1 MKTLLSGLDI
11 EQKQAVID
19 NHDKIV
25 CIAGAGT
32 GKTTT
37 LVHRIAYEV
46 SELNKDPNSILCL
59 TFTNAAANEFEL
71 RYKSLVNLEE
81 SPYFGTFHSFC
92 YMLVCNESIYRQ
104 LGYSSIPSILDESQ
118 EKIYTDKAILLSH
131 VSLGKAKLKLS
142 YYPRPKEN
150 FEYRVF
156 FKTLRSLL
164 IKDNK
169 ITFDILC
176 NDICDLFVKNDPSIM
191 TYKYQYTSL
200 YVDEFQDTDKKQWNF
215 VRSFFG
221 YANIFVVG
229 DINQAIYSFRG
240 ADSSIME
247 SIVNDLDWNV
257 DKLQTN
263 YRSTKSICNFANS
276 IFTNSTVSLK
286 STRSGKDVYLLKSTN
301 ENVNRIWKN
310 IASNQQNH
318 TLSDT
323 AVICRTNREVQLVCS
338 YLEDSKFSVNGLDVS
353 LRFSNKVESSNE
365 FYLKCALSDEYY
377 LNYLVSCLSSENRY
391 YIMKNNMMSVKYLKP
406 IMSKFQFLHRVS
418 SLIENVKNLKNSE
431 SFKSF
436 ESILEFETDSSRQ
449 CLISDFAKT
458 YVPQILNTNSEINLN
473 DSNLYIGT
481 IHSVKGLEFKNVWV
495 YNAGSEY
502 FPLNNKENRNLF
514 YVACTRAKDF
524 LVVTSPDP
532 SLIIHA
538 DKEK

>member
-1 MKTLLSGLDI
+1 MKNLLEGLDT
-11 EQKQAVID
+11 EQQQAVID
-19 NHDKIV
+19 NNNKIV

-92 YMLVCNESIYRQ
+92 YMLICNESIYRQ

-118 EKIYTDKAILLSH
+118 EKLYIDKAVLLSH

-142 YYPRPKEN
+142 YYPKPKEN

-156 FKTLRSLL
+156 FKTFRKLL
-164 IKDNK
+164 IKDSK

-191 TYKYQYTSL
+191 AYKYQYKSV

-215 VRSFFG
+215 VQSFFG

-247 SIVNDLDWNV
+247 SILNNSDWNI

-263 YRSTKSICNFANS
+263 YRSTTSICNFANS
-276 IFTNSTVSLK
+276 IFTNSTVKLK

-301 ENVNRIWKN
+301 ENVNSIWEN
-310 IASNQQNH
+310 LANSQQNN

-338 YLEDSKFSVNGLDVS
+338 YLEDNTFSVNGLDVS
-353 LRFSNKVESSNE
+353 LRFSNKVENSNE

-377 LNYLVSCLSSENRY
+377 LNYLVSCLSAENRY
-391 YIMKNNMMSVKYLKP
+391 YIMKNNKMSVKYLKA
-406 IMSKFQFLHRVS
+406 IMSKFQYAHRIS
-418 SLIENVKNLKNSE
+418 SLIENVRTLKNSE

-436 ESILEFETDSSRQ
+436 EAILKFETDNSRQ
-449 CLISDFAKT
+449 YLISDFAKT
-458 YVPQILNTNSEINLN
+458 YVPRILNNNAEVSLN

-495 YNAGSEY
+495 YGAGSKY
-502 FPLNNKENRNLF
+502 FPLSNKEAQNLF
-514 YVACTRAKDF
+514 YVACTRAKD
-524 LVVTSPDP
+524 LLIVTSPDP

>member
-1 MKTLLSGLDI
+1 MKNLLDGLDN

-19 NHDKIV
+19 SNDKVV

-46 SELNKDPNSILCL
+46 SELNKDPKSILCL

-71 RYKSLVNLEE
+71 RYQSLVNSEA
-81 SPYFGTFHSFC
+81 SPYFGTFHAFC
-92 YMLVCNESIYRQ
+92 YKLICNESIYRQ
-104 LGYSSIPSILDESQ
+104 LGYPSAPSIIDESQ
-118 EKIYTDKAILLSH
+118 EKLYTDKAVLLSH
-131 VSLGKAKLKLS
+131 VSLGKNKLKLS
-142 YYPRPKEN
+142 YYPKPTEN

-156 FKTLRSLL
+156 FKTLRALL
-164 IKDNK
+164 IKDSK

-191 TYKYQYTSL
+191 TYKYQYKSV

-215 VRSFFG
+215 VQSFFG

-247 SIVNDLDWNV
+247 SLLNDNDWSI

-276 IFTNSTVSLK
+276 IFADSTVKLK
-286 STRSGKDVYLLKSTN
+286 STRSGKDVYLVKSTN
-301 ENVNRIWKN
+301 ENVNRLWKN
-310 IASNQQNH
+310 LADSQQNNA
-318 TLSDT
+318 LSDT
-323 AVICRTNREVQLVCS
+323 AVICRTNREVQLICS
-338 YLEDSKFSVNGLDVS
+338 YLEDNKFSVNGLDVS
-353 LRFSNKVESSNE
+353 LRFSNKVENNNE

-377 LNYLVSCLSSENRY
+377 LHYLVSCLSSDNRY
-391 YIMKNNMMSVKYLKP
+391 YIMKNNMMSVKYLKV
-406 IMSKFQFLHRVS
+406 IMSKFQYLYRIS
-418 SLIENVKNLKNSE
+418 SLIENVNKLKNSE
-431 SFKSF
+431 SFNSF
-436 ESILEFETDSSRQ
+436 KYILKFETDSSRQ
-449 CLISDFAKT
+449 YLISDFAKKD
-458 YVPQILNTNSEINLN
+458 VPRILNINGTLSSD

-495 YNAGSEY
+495 YGAGSEY
-502 FPLNNKENRNLF
+502 FPLNNKEKQNLF
-514 YVACTRAKDF
+514 YVACTRAKGM
-524 LVVTSPDP
+524 LIVTSPDP

-538 DKEK
+538 DREK